1 MLSYRLIS
9 KEDHP
14 KLRRL
19 LEESF
24 PPEETLPFEFYVSD
38 FRNLGIRVEGVY
50 RENELVGFLHYI
62 VRPEFVYLA
71 FFAFFPKERGKGYGR
86 ESLGYLKSLF
96 LDRPICIDR
105 ELIDPS
111 LPDNAIRV
119 RRREFYMRSGL
130 FDQNS
135 YQVQNGII
143 FQTMS
148 TPGFKFAPRQLTN
161 CLAEA
166 IRDIGHII
174 SKALRKRSHSGNN
187 GRRQSKKNIAN
198 GSDPKANRFI

>member
-38 FRNLGIRVEGVY
+38 FRNLGIHVEGAY
-50 RENELVGFLHYI
+50 RENELVGFLHYV

-86 ESLGYLKSLF
+86 ESLAYLKSLF
-96 LDRPICIDR
+96 SDRPICIDR

-119 RRREFYMRSGL
+119 KRREFYMRSGL

-148 TPGFKFAPRQLTN
+148 TPGFKFAPLKATIDELSSGGDPRYRAYYFQSLEE
-161 CLAEA
+161 AESFRA
-166 IRDIGHII
+166 QWQETIEEKYREWLESQDE
-174 SKALRKRSHSGNN
+174 
-187 GRRQSKKNIAN
+187 
-198 GSDPKANRFI
+198 